1 MAQWARENLHYIQH
15 QFIHFTWE
23 TKMESWNH
31 GSKFWRCQRNIKL
44 NLKSHHKCYKCPER
58 QTFFTSIGILILRFS
73 SLDGVRNVYIC
84 SMVFSLHEVQDTIW
98 NEGKLF
104 IHYNI
109 QLYIT
114 WWIKNAIQ
122 NHLVRVIISALY
134 LNWSIFFWFD
144 QTKRYWINIISFPNA
159 IYCSVF
165 VSTYGDEYIPK

>member
-15 QFIHFTWE
+15 QFIHSTWE
-23 TKMESWNH
+23 TKMESWNDVF
-31 GSKFWRCQRNIKL
+31 KFWRCQRNIKL

-109 QLYIT
+109 QLYIN
-114 WWIKNAIQ
+114 WWIKKCNTKTSGKSYSFRPVFKLI
-122 NHLVRVIISALY
+122 NFLLVLANQTV
-134 LNWSIFFWFD
+134 LN
-144 QTKRYWINIISFPNA
+144 KY
-159 IYCSVF
+159 Y
-165 VSTYGDEYIPK
+165 

>member
-1 MAQWARENLHYIQH
+1 MMSLNFEDVK
-15 QFIHFTWE
+15 E
-23 TKMESWNH
+23 TSNWIWNH
-31 GSKFWRCQRNIKL
+31 ITNVI
-44 NLKSHHKCYKCPER
+44 NALKDKH
-58 QTFFTSIGILILRFS
+58 FFTSIGILILRFS